1 MSRRTAKIATQA
13 EPADLVSALSEA
25 AGSSASSAPIR
36 ATRGASAALLAKEVL
51 PIPTPEHL
59 RPSPTMLLC
68 HDPVVFWLEK
78 LQEDIVRLLD
88 TKDIVR
94 LPSGLRKPLKS
105 SWK

>member
-1 MSRRTAKIATQA
+1 MVELPKLSPYRTR
-13 EPADLVSALSEA
+13 E
-25 AGSSASSAPIR
+25 
-36 ATRGASAALLAKEVL
+36 
-51 PIPTPEHL
+51 EHL

-78 LQEDIVRLLD
+78 LQEDIVRSLD